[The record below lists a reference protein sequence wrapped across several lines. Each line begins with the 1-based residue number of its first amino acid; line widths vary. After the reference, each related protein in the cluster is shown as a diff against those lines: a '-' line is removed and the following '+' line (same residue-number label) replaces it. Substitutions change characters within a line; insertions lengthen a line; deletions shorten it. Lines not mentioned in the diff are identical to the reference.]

1 MGLRVESEVATRKK
15 WAKVKKPPSNAVE
28 ALEICDEGV
37 YPNLHKLLIILCTLP
52 VTTATAEI
60 SFSGMR
66 RLKTYLRSTMN
77 QTRLTG
83 LAHLSINK
91 DISIT
96 SNEVVDKF
104 ARSKRKLDFV
114 L

>member
-77 QTRLTG
+77 QTHLLDWPI
-83 LAHLSINK
+83 LASTR
-91 DISIT
+91 ISP
-96 SNEVVDKF
+96 
-104 ARSKRKLDFV
+104 
-114 L
+114 